1 MLGKEVQNTGGITAR
16 LKNLT
21 THVVFIG
28 KNSFMEKENSVTENK
43 TLPVDCGEVTLVER
57 PLGLVEAR
65 SPDLR
70 GGSHQVYNFYLF

>member
-1 MLGKEVQNTGGITAR
+1 MGEGKLCDR
-16 LKNLT
+16 
-21 THVVFIG
+21 
-28 KNSFMEKENSVTENK
+28 K

-70 GGSHQVYNFYLF
+70 GGSHGRIKKLPRSRRWQ

>member
-21 THVVFIG
+21 TPVVFIG
-28 KNSFMEKENSVTENK
+28 KKQFYGEGKLCDRK

-65 SPDLR
+65 SPER

>member
-1 MLGKEVQNTGGITAR
+1 MLGKEVQNTGGITAK

-21 THVVFIG
+21 TPVVFIG
-28 KNSFMEKENSVTENK
+28 KKQFYGEGKLQQK

-70 GGSHQVYNFYLF
+70 GGSQ

>member
-28 KNSFMEKENSVTENK
+28 KNSFMEKENSVTEK
-43 TLPVDCGEVTLVER
+43 PYLWTAGKSRLWR
-57 PLGLVEAR
+57 GL
-65 SPDLR
+65 
-70 GGSHQVYNFYLF
+70 

>member
-21 THVVFIG
+21 TPVVFIG
-28 KNSFMEKENSVTENK
+28 KKQFYGEGKLRDRK